1 MERHD
6 IAIIGGGIA
15 GLTLSKFLAEKGM
28 DFVLL
33 EEHNGF
39 FKKACGEGITPYI
52 FGYNFFDLYESNAGI
67 ERRLNITNIHTKYG
81 ELKLYMPVLMTDKEK
96 VEGELARQAIKKG
109 ADIRMGEKVES
120 IEING
125 NEFLIK
131 PQGIKA
137 KLVVGAD
144 GFFSMVRKLAGIK
157 QPDYA
162 VGVEALVENVDM
174 NRDEVHIEYKNDVVK
189 YGYSW
194 FFPKKEKWNVGIGSF
209 KPKHFKSS
217 FEKFK
222 KRVKSD
228 RWRGANIPISK
239 PLKPYAKGIMLVG
252 DAASQV
258 ISSIG
263 AGNMTS
269 MICAKIAA
277 DAIDKIAGNG
287 FKRNDTY
294 IYAEMLKPVVK
305 MMKRDYN
312 FAFIAN
318 RVVKSEYIRYRM
330 MKKAVE
336 LNSEY
341 YRKMEERA

>member
-1 MERHD
+1 VERHD

-15 GLTLSKFLAEKGM
+15 GLTLSKFLAEYGM

-33 EEHNGF
+33 EEHDGF

-52 FGYNFFDLYESNAGI
+52 FGYNFFDIYESNAGI
-67 ERRLNITNIHTKYG
+67 ERRLNITNIHTRYG
-81 ELKLYMPVLMTDKEK
+81 DLKLYMPVLMTDKEK
-96 VEGELARQAIKKG
+96 IEGELARQARKRG
-109 ADIRMGEKVES
+109 ADIRMGEKVKN
-120 IEING
+120 IRRDG
-125 NEFLIK
+125 DEFLIE
-131 PQGIKA
+131 PHGIIA
-137 KLVVGAD
+137 KLLVGAD

-162 VGVEALVENVDM
+162 VGVETLVENIDM
-174 NRDEVHIEYKNDVVK
+174 NRDEVHIEYRNDVIK

-209 KPKHFKSS
+209 KPHHFKEY
-217 FEKFK
+217 FDKFK
-222 KRVKSD
+222 ERIKAE

-239 PLKPYAKGIMLVG
+239 PLKSYAKGIMLVG
-252 DAASQV
+252 DAASHI

-263 AGNMTS
+263 AGNITS

-277 DAIDKIAGNG
+277 DAINKISRNG
-287 FKRNDTY
+287 FNGNDTS

-312 FAFIAN
+312 FAFVAN
-318 RVVKSEYIRYRM
+318 RIIKSEYIRYRII
-330 MKKAVE
+330 KKVVE
-336 LNSEY
+336 VNSEY
-341 YRKMEERA
+341 YRKMEERV